1 LAPFLT
7 MKSTQKTQVD
17 EAVDSLFDYE
27 PSIEDA
33 IAIHAKT
40 LEILHQSLTRE
51 YIRRRVN
58 LKNAGQSARMNV
70 ILPSI
75 QEDVR
80 AMVSMG
86 IFTDEQK
93 ANIQF
98 AFSKWTI
105 PRDVSQV
112 QLPVIK

>member
-1 LAPFLT
+1 MNLT
-7 MKSTQKTQVD
+7 KKPTGD
-17 EAVDSLFDYE
+17 EVIASLSDYE
-27 PSIEDA
+27 PSVEDA

-40 LEILHQSLTRE
+40 LEILHQALTRE

-70 ILPSI
+70 ILRSI

-80 AMVSMG
+80 AMVSLG

-93 ANIQF
+93 AIIQF
-98 AFSKWTI
+98 AFSKWSI

-112 QLPVIK
+112 RLPVIK